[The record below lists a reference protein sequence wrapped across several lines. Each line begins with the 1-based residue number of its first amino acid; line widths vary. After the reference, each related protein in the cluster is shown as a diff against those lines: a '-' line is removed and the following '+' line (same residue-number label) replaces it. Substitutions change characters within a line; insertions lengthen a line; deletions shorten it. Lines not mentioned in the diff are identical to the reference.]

1 MKPAR
6 YQAQVRMCTA
16 EIRAALPALT
26 DRHTPLI
33 VIAALTEH
41 IRGALF
47 LTQEA
52 NVCAPEKAQAIIRRM
67 EQIAFEQDPVQEPV

>member
-6 YQAQVRMCTA
+6 YQNQVRMCSA

-26 DRHTPLI
+26 GRHTPLV

-47 LTQEA
+47 LTQESRT
-52 NVCAPEKAQAIIRRM
+52 CAPEKAKAIVRRL
-67 EQIAFEQDPVQEPV
+67 EQIALSQNAV

>member
-6 YQAQVRMCTA
+6 YQAQVRMCAA
-16 EIRAALPALT
+16 EIRAALPTLT
-26 DRHTPLI
+26 NRHTPLV

-52 NVCAPEKAQAIIRRM
+52 RACAPEKAKAIIRRM
-67 EQIAFEQDPVQEPV
+67 EQIAFSQNPGS

>member
-6 YQAQVRMCTA
+6 FQNQVRLCAA
-16 EIRAALPALT
+16 ELRAVLPELT
-26 DRHTPLI
+26 DRHSPLV

-52 NVCAPEKAQAIIRRM
+52 KAFAPEKAKAIIRRM
-67 EQIAFEQDPVQEPV
+67 EQIAFTQSPREPV